1 MLPSIAQG
9 NCQVVPAS
17 GHFDPGELFDLF
29 RRWPHVSMFAAP
41 TMIKRLVDHPGS
53 ASASLDNLRVV
64 VWGGAPMYVADIEAA
79 LGRFGYRFA
88 QLYGQ
93 GESPM
98 TITGMSRAML
108 ERFHRAGD
116 RAGLASA
123 GWAQSVVRV
132 RVADAEDRPLAAGE
146 PGEILARGDSVM
158 AGYWRNP
165 EATAATLRGGWLH
178 TGDVGELDARGL
190 LTLRDRSKDLIISGG
205 SNIYPREVEEV
216 LLLHPG
222 VAECAVIG
230 LADPDWGETVLAFV
244 VARAPGAVD
253 AAALDRLCLDNIA
266 RFKRPKAYRFVAALP
281 KSNYGKILKTELR
294 AWAGGD

>member
-1 MLPSIAQG
+1 
-9 NCQVVPAS
+9 VVPAS
-17 GHFDPGELFDLF
+17 GHFHPGELFDLF

-146 PGEILARGDSVM
+146 PGEILARGDSVRPPQRR
-158 AGYWRNP
+158 Y
-165 EATAATLRGGWLH
+165 
-178 TGDVGELDARGL
+178 
-190 LTLRDRSKDLIISGG
+190 
-205 SNIYPREVEEV
+205 
-216 LLLHPG
+216 G
-222 VAECAVIG
+222 VAGSIPATS
-230 LADPDWGETVLAFV
+230 ASWT
-244 VARAPGAVD
+244 RAG
-253 AAALDRLCLDNIA
+253 C
-266 RFKRPKAYRFVAALP
+266 
-281 KSNYGKILKTELR
+281 
-294 AWAGGD
+294 